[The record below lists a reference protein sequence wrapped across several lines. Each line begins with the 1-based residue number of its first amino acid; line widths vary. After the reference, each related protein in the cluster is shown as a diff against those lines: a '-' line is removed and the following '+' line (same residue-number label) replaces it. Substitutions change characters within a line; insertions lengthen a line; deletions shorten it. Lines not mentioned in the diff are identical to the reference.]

1 MEMAERV
8 DYIHL
13 TSSELPDG
21 FFGLNFFANCG
32 IFQKL
37 FGNFW
42 HKVSGNSVCLYTMAA
57 PRGDEIFRL
66 LVFRKVNYEIKV
78 HIPCKYAGY

>member
-1 MEMAERV
+1 MGMDERV
-8 DYIHL
+8 EYILL
-13 TSSELPDG
+13 TSAELPDG
-21 FFGLNFFANCG
+21 FIGLNFLGNCG

-57 PRGDEIFRL
+57 PRDDETFRL

-78 HIPCKYAGY
+78 HM